1 MKDEKIIHEYY
12 ESEISN
18 MPDIEPLPGLFKQGS
33 IPSGY
38 RKTIGWEDLAGALV
52 TLGYLI
58 QLLIPANWFS
68 FGRFLF
74 MFRFGF

>member
-1 MKDEKIIHEYY
+1 MKPEKIIRRYY
-12 ESEISN
+12 ETEVDEI
-18 MPDIEPLPGLFKQGS
+18 PVLEPSHRFKKQA
-33 IPSGY
+33 PVSG
-38 RKTIGWEDLAGALV
+38 RTKKFRWEDVFGAAV

-58 QLLIPANWFS
+58 QLIAPANWFS

>member
-1 MKDEKIIHEYY
+1 MKDEEIIRRYY
-12 ESEISN
+12 EAEIDK
-18 MPDIEPLPGLFKQGS
+18 MPEVEPSHRLKRQAPVSDRFK
-33 IPSGY
+33 
-38 RKTIGWEDLAGALV
+38 KIGWEDVFGAAV

-58 QLLIPANWFS
+58 QLLAPANWFS

>member
-1 MKDEKIIHEYY
+1 MKTEKIIRRYY
-12 ESEISN
+12 ETEINKIPMLEPAHRLKNQVPVSER
-18 MPDIEPLPGLFKQGS
+18 PGK
-33 IPSGY
+33 I
-38 RKTIGWEDLAGALV
+38 RWEDVFGAAV

-58 QLLIPANWFS
+58 QLLAPSNWFS